1 MKTARG
7 LPVPGCVRAESGR
20 IGPIGLAVAA
30 ALYGVAAVQV
40 PPAFADP
47 AGSSA
52 NPAAPVVLEPIV
64 VTATK
69 VEENVQDVPEAIQVL
84 TTKAIENLSITHF
97 EDFATKMPTVSFV
110 SDGPTEQTFY
120 MRGVS
125 DGSSANASNTS
136 TTGYFLDDASTSYY
150 GEIPDLHLYDIDR
163 IEVLD
168 GPQGTLF
175 GAGAMSGAIRIITN
189 KPNWNAFSAGID
201 LDGGKIQN
209 AGRDTTE
216 QGFVNIPLIE
226 GSTALRL
233 SGYLVH
239 DGGFIDNVLESRDW
253 LNGVVSTNAPW
264 ARNDYNTEK
273 EYGGRAAIAQRIS
286 DSWKAVLTV
295 YYQNQEAAGSWS
307 QELSLPPAELRKDA
321 RFGPENITDSFT
333 DYDLNVEGDVG
344 IGDLVY
350 SSAFWTY
357 PYHYTTEYSNYVQYN
372 PFPSYYQNS
381 PSLLQSLTCQT
392 GPTIEGGTDPYSGCS
407 APNMFYNY
415 NAWTHQ
421 WSNEL
426 RLQSKAGG
434 RWHWLGGLYWEK
446 TAQTYE
452 YFYDMPG
459 MQPNGEAYQSA
470 LSYYSSYYTGTASP
484 LPDEW
489 YSSVSRDDLLET
501 AEFLD
506 VSFDITKHW
515 TFEAGARNYDGDLSS
530 SNQWAGYFWQPKTP
544 SGLIGVSAH
553 KVTSKASL
561 SYKATDHLMLY
572 ATFSQGFRM
581 GGSNAGAGSD
591 CYQHGVPQTFK
602 PDTLNNFEVGWKSGL
617 LNGRMTWNG
626 AFYYMPWKDF
636 QAPIFDESICPTTF
650 NANFGDARVYGAE
663 SNIAIQ
669 IAEGLTFEASGNY
682 NDSRLTTVK
691 PDFTGVLTDM
701 IIPDE
706 RLPFVPYLSYSANVR
721 YERSLAEELKG
732 YIQYDIAHKGD
743 MWSDLRALS
752 NPALGKLGTSRVL
765 QPEYNIS
772 NIRLGIERASWTLE
786 AYISNLWNTNAVI
799 YVNTGNYDD
808 RQTTNEP
815 RVFGLRASYKWD

>member
-7 LPVPGCVRAESGR
+7 LPVPGYMRAESAR
-20 IGPIGLAVAA
+20 IGPIALAVAV
-30 ALYGVAAVQV
+30 ALYGAAILV
-40 PPAFADP
+40 PPAHADNASP
-47 AGSSA
+47 MGA
-52 NPAAPVVLEPIV
+52 VELEPVV

-69 VEENVQDVPEAIQVL
+69 VAENVQDVPEAIQVL

-136 TTGYFLDDASTSYY
+136 TTGYFLDDASASYY
-150 GEIPDLHLYDIDR
+150 GEIPDLHLYDIER

-168 GPQGTLF
+168 GPQGTLY

-189 KPNWNAFSAGID
+189 KPNWYTFSAGVD

-209 AGRDTTE
+209 AGHDSSE
-216 QGFVNIPLIE
+216 EAFVNFPLIE
-226 GSTALRL
+226 GTTAVRL
-233 SGYLVH
+233 SGYVVH

-253 LNGVVSTNAPW
+253 VNGVVSTNAAW
-264 ARNDYNTEK
+264 ARNDYNTQRQ
-273 EYGGRAAIAQRIS
+273 YGGRAAIAQRIS
-286 DSWKAVLTV
+286 DKWKATLTV
-295 YYQNQEAAGSWS
+295 NYQKQNTAGSWS
-307 QELSLPPAELRKDA
+307 QELSLPPNELRKDA
-321 RFGPENITDSFT
+321 RFGPENISDSFT
-333 DYDLNVEGDVG
+333 DYDLNIEGDVG

-350 SSAFWTY
+350 ASTFWSY

-372 PFPSYYQNS
+372 PFPSYDQNS
-381 PSLLQSLTCQT
+381 PQLLQSLSCQS
-392 GPTIEGGTDPYSGCS
+392 GPTIEGGTDAYGGCN
-407 APNMFYNY
+407 APVMSYTY
-415 NAWTHQ
+415 DQWTHQ

-426 RLQSKAGG
+426 RLQSKPGH
-434 RWHWLGGLYWEK
+434 RWHWIAGLYWEK
-446 TAQTYE
+446 TRQTYQ
-452 YFYDMPG
+452 YFYDLPG

-470 LSYYSSYYTGTASP
+470 LSYYSSYYTGTAAP
-484 LPDEW
+484 LPNEW

-501 AEFLD
+501 AEFID
-506 VSFDITKHW
+506 VGFDITNQW
-515 TFEAGARNYDGDLSS
+515 SFEAGARNYDGDLSS

-544 SGLIGVSAH
+544 SGLIAVSAH

-561 SYKATDHLMLY
+561 SYKANAHLMLY

-581 GGSNAGAGSD
+581 GGSNAGAGYD
-591 CYQHGVPQTFK
+591 CYGHGVPETYS
-602 PDTLNNFEVGWKSGL
+602 PDTLDNYEVGWKSGL
-617 LNGRMTWNG
+617 LRGRMTWNG

-636 QAPIFDESICPTTF
+636 QAPIFDDNICPTTF
-650 NANFGDARVYGAE
+650 NANFGDARIYGAE
-663 SNIAIQ
+663 TNVSVEILQ
-669 IAEGLTFEASGNY
+669 GLTFDASANY

-691 PDFTGVLTDM
+691 PNFTGVLTDM
-701 IIPDE
+701 IVPDE
-706 RLPFVPYLSYSANVR
+706 RLPFVPYLSYSADVR
-721 YERSLAEELKG
+721 YERALAAELKA

-743 MWSDLRALS
+743 MWSDLRAVA
-752 NPALGKLGTSRVL
+752 NPALGKGGDSRVL

-772 NIRLGIERASWTLE
+772 NIRFGIERASWTLE

-799 YVNTGNYDD
+799 YVNTGNYDN
-808 RQTTNEP
+808 RETTNEP

>member
-7 LPVPGCVRAESGR
+7 LPQRKCVRADSAR

-30 ALYGVAAVQV
+30 ALYGTAAVQV
-40 PPAFADP
+40 RPALAAD
-47 AGSSA
+47 ASSTANSSA
-52 NPAAPVVLEPIV
+52 VVLEPVV

-150 GEIPDLHLYDIDR
+150 GEIPDLHLYDIER

-168 GPQGTLF
+168 GPQGTLY
-175 GAGAMSGAIRIITN
+175 GAGAMSGAIRIISN
-189 KPNWNAFSAGID
+189 KPNWDSFSAGVD
-201 LDGGKIQN
+201 LDGGKIEN
-209 AGRDTTE
+209 AGHDTSE
-216 QGFVNIPLIE
+216 EGFVNFPLIA
-226 GSTALRL
+226 GSTAVRL
-233 SGYLVH
+233 SGYLVN
-239 DGGFIDNVLESRDW
+239 DGGFIDNVLETRDW
-253 LNGVVSTNAPW
+253 VNGVVSTNAPW

-273 EYGGRAAIAQRIS
+273 QYGGRAAIAQRIT
-286 DSWKAVLTV
+286 DSWKATLTV
-295 YYQNQEAAGSWS
+295 NYQNQGTAGSWS
-307 QELSLPPAELRKDA
+307 QELSLPPYEQRKDA
-321 RFGPENITDSFT
+321 RFGPENISDSFT
-333 DYDLNVEGDVG
+333 DYDLNVEGDIG

-350 SSAFWTY
+350 ASTFWTF

-372 PFPSYYQNS
+372 PFPSYDQNS
-381 PSLLQSLTCQT
+381 PALLQSLTCQT
-392 GPTIEGGTDPYSGCS
+392 GPTITGGTDPYGGCNP
-407 APNMFYNY
+407 PNMSYSYNQ
-415 NAWTHQ
+415 WTHQ

-426 RLQSKAGG
+426 RLQSKPGG
-434 RWHWLGGLYWEK
+434 PWHWLGGLYWEK
-446 TAQTYE
+446 TRQVYD
-452 YFYDMPG
+452 YFYDLPG
-459 MQPNGEAYQSA
+459 IQPSGEAYQSA
-470 LSYYSSYYTGTASP
+470 LSYYSSYYTGTAAP
-484 LPDEW
+484 LPQEW
-489 YSSVSRDDLLET
+489 YSSLSRDDLLET
-501 AEFLD
+501 AEFVDIAL
-506 VSFDITKHW
+506 DITKRL
-515 TFEAGARNYDGDLSS
+515 TFEAGARNYDGNLTS

-561 SYKATDHLMLY
+561 SYKAANSLMLY

-591 CYQHGVPQTFK
+591 CYQNGVPQTFK

-650 NANFGDARVYGAE
+650 NANFGNARVYGAE
-663 SNIAIQ
+663 SNIDLQ
-669 IAEGLTFEASGNY
+669 VTQGLTFEASANY
-682 NDSRLTTVK
+682 NDSRLTAIK

-701 IIPDE
+701 IVPDE
-706 RLPFVPYLSYSANVR
+706 RLPFVPYFSYSANVR
-721 YERSLAEELKG
+721 YERFLSQELKG

-752 NPALGKLGTSRVL
+752 NPELGKLGTSRVL

-786 AYISNLWNTNAVI
+786 AYISNLWNTDAVI
-799 YVNTGNYDD
+799 YVNTGNSDD

-815 RVFGLRASYKWD
+815 RVFGLRASYNWE